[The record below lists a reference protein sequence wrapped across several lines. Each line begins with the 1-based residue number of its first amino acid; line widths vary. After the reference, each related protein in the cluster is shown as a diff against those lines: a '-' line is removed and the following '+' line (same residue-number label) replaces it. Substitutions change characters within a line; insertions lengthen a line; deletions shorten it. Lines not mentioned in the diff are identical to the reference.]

1 MKTNLKRIFAAFLTV
16 LVVMG
21 MVGPASA
28 ATVEEL
34 EALIA
39 QLQAQLQALMAQLS
53 GQQPTQRALVLTK
66 DLRYGMTD
74 PEVSILQQG

>member
-28 ATVEEL
+28 ATIEEQ
-34 EALIA
+34 IA
-39 QLQAQLQALMAQLS
+39 QLQAQLQALMAVVRS
-53 GQQPTQRALVLTK
+53 TTSSASFT
-66 DLRYGMTD
+66 
-74 PEVSILQQG
+74 IN